1 MAFQKRKRNGKG
13 NFAVFKDI
21 NVVGW
26 VFDGPERGGEFLG
39 LLALNRR
46 PLGYLN
52 WQTNAKTILLN
63 TPSWTSHGR

>member
-1 MAFQKRKRNGKG
+1 MAFQKKRNGKE

-52 WQTNAKTILLN
+52 
-63 TPSWTSHGR
+63 

>member
-1 MAFQKRKRNGKG
+1 MPNIHKSEPWR
-13 NFAVFKDI
+13 FKKEKEMEREI
-21 NVVGW
+21 LLFLRTLMLLGGW

-52 WQTNAKTILLN
+52 
-63 TPSWTSHGR
+63 